1 MRSDADLKADLMER
15 LDAIPAINASDI
27 EVDVSNGL
35 VTLSGHVDTQQTW
48 FQVDRAARRTAGVRG
63 LEIHIRPAHPVNKTS
78 PRPYGALSVSAAY

>member
-35 VTLSGHVDTQQTW
+35 VTLSGQVDEQQTR
-48 FQVDRAARRTAGVRG
+48 FQVERTARRMAGLRG
-63 LEIHIRPAHPVNKTS
+63 LEINIRPAYPVTKKHHHGPMAS
-78 PRPYGALSVSAAY
+78 